1 MTNEEDKLQK
11 VAVELRIL
19 EETANALQA
28 RGNLVN
34 AALAE
39 LESCQRTLEG
49 VRKEEEGASFL
60 VPVGGGSYVKVKLES
75 PDTVIFG
82 VGAGVTIERTTGE
95 SIEKVGNRIVDLKKA
110 RTTLQQQL
118 NQVVGKIEDNRSTF
132 HKLTAILRKKEK
144 TGDVRKT
151 KRGT

>member
-1 MTNEEDKLQK
+1 MTNEEEKLQK
-11 VAVELRIL
+11 VAVELRML

-39 LESCQRTLEG
+39 LESSQRTLEG
-49 VRKEEEGASFL
+49 VRKEKEGASFL
-60 VPVGGGSYVKVKLES
+60 VPIGGGSYVKAKLES
-75 PDTVIFG
+75 PDIVIFG
-82 VGAGVTIERTTGE
+82 VGAGVTIERTSGE
-95 SIEKVGNRIVDLKKA
+95 SIEKFGNRIVELKKA

-118 NQVVGKIEDNRSTF
+118 NQIVGKIEDNRSKF
-132 HKLTAILRKKEK
+132 QKLTAIFRKKEK
-144 TGDVRKT
+144 NRDVRTT